1 MTSTAVRRAVHPGA
15 LAPSHQGRR
24 GVPRLGWL
32 LAAVVLAATAVVG
45 VTPLLSPPPPAAD
58 PGAGV
63 VDRAQQDLA
72 VVAAAPH
79 PMGTAEQAAV
89 EAYLVR
95 QVTDMGLQ
103 PQVDV
108 QTVTMAPDAP
118 NSVWTGTVRNIVA
131 RVEGAGPDA
140 DQAVLLAAHY
150 DSVPT
155 AAGAGDNGA
164 GVVSVL
170 AAMRALASGPPPRHD
185 VIAAFVDGEEHE
197 MLGSLALV
205 ESAAW
210 LRDVQVAVNT
220 EGIGNAGR
228 VTPAL
233 TTPGNGWA
241 LRQYLEAVSAA
252 VVYSAFDAPLN
263 ATHQGADLGRYQEV
277 VPAGLELVVVGG
289 LPAYHSGTDTA
300 AGMHEGTLAEYVTT
314 VVALAQR
321 LSEADLGSVEAP
333 NLVAFTITNG
343 VTVAYPSTWSLPLA
357 LACVIAVVGV
367 IGLAARRGRVAV
379 RRVVASWL
387 VLGVAGLVGILAAT
401 AVWLV
406 ARAVD
411 PRLSDV
417 LNGGV
422 RDRTA
427 YVLAAVAAG
436 AAGVLLVMWPLRR
449 RCRALEVVAGA
460 LVGWSL
466 VALLLAVV
474 LPDAAYAATWPLVA
488 ATAGF
493 GVLAARERSPRVT
506 VATVTLAAV
515 PTVLLLSPLVALY
528 FLLAARFE
536 LMLAVATPLPMT
548 WVVLALTLVV
558 PMVLVPRHR
567 VGWRP
572 AAVAGA
578 VALALVGVG
587 AAVSASGN
595 GPRPDLLVYHAD
607 ADAGT
612 ARWVALPRQLD
623 DYTGQVADAGW
634 TATDFQASPFHQ
646 PGGTTA
652 ASTVPAPP
660 MPDGTLRP
668 PEVTVTRDVTTS
680 HGRELTLDVRPLS
693 DSYAL
698 TIDARS
704 GEGVQAVAVDGRTVP
719 QATTGAPL
727 SVRIVAFSPRGTLP
741 VEVTVPAG
749 ADLELAL
756 TSYTRGLGGSPA
768 APVTPRPTSLTTAV
782 HEVPDAV
789 LVSTVTRLPDRG
801 GG

>member
-15 LAPSHQGRR
+15 LAPSHQDRR
-24 GVPRLGWL
+24 GVPQLGWL

-140 DQAVLLAAHY
+140 DQAVLL
-150 DSVPT
+150 
-155 AAGAGDNGA
+155 
-164 GVVSVL
+164 
-170 AAMRALASGPPPRHD
+170 
-185 VIAAFVDGEEHE
+185 
-197 MLGSLALV
+197 
-205 ESAAW
+205 
-210 LRDVQVAVNT
+210 
-220 EGIGNAGR
+220 
-228 VTPAL
+228 
-233 TTPGNGWA
+233 
-241 LRQYLEAVSAA
+241 
-252 VVYSAFDAPLN
+252 
-263 ATHQGADLGRYQEV
+263 
-277 VPAGLELVVVGG
+277 
-289 LPAYHSGTDTA
+289 
-300 AGMHEGTLAEYVTT
+300 
-314 VVALAQR
+314 
-321 LSEADLGSVEAP
+321 
-333 NLVAFTITNG
+333 
-343 VTVAYPSTWSLPLA
+343 
-357 LACVIAVVGV
+357 
-367 IGLAARRGRVAV
+367 
-379 RRVVASWL
+379 
-387 VLGVAGLVGILAAT
+387 
-401 AVWLV
+401 
-406 ARAVD
+406 
-411 PRLSDV
+411 
-417 LNGGV
+417 
-422 RDRTA
+422 
-427 YVLAAVAAG
+427 
-436 AAGVLLVMWPLRR
+436 
-449 RCRALEVVAGA
+449 
-460 LVGWSL
+460 
-466 VALLLAVV
+466 
-474 LPDAAYAATWPLVA
+474 
-488 ATAGF
+488 
-493 GVLAARERSPRVT
+493 
-506 VATVTLAAV
+506 
-515 PTVLLLSPLVALY
+515 LSPLVALY

-548 WVVLALTLVV
+548 WVVLALTLVA

-646 PGGTTA
+646 PGRKTA

-660 MPDGTLRP
+660 MPAGTPGP

-680 HGRELTLDVRPLS
+680 HGRELTLDVRPPS

-741 VEVTVPAG
+741 VEVTVPPG

-756 TSYTRGLGGSPA
+756 TSYTRGLGDSPA